1 MLPCSISEEKL
12 IIFFYSGKET
22 ITNSAINLN
31 LYEDNYHQFKIQKS
45 NNEIQVIWF
54 DAEVPIRQW
63 NSICF
68 VRDNA
73 NKKFQIFQNNDMVYS
88 YGQCTTKGKLY
99 STKPLKV
106 KNEPCHIVSE
116 WYYEVSYQ
124 SMYSCLSYV
133 LTKKKS
139 AKK

>member
-1 MLPCSISEEKL
+1 MESGHFVSVFL
-12 IIFFYSGKET
+12 YSGKET
-22 ITNSAINLN
+22 INNSAINLN

-45 NNEIQVIWF
+45 IDEIQIIWF

-68 VRDNA
+68 VRNQA
-73 NKKFQIFQNNDMVYS
+73 EKRFQIFQNNDLVYS

-106 KNEPCHIVSE
+106 IDE
-116 WYYEVSYQ
+116 YYQMDYCWHKRKHTNNQIPRTS
-124 SMYSCLSYV
+124 
-133 LTKKKS
+133 TGS
-139 AKK
+139 A

>member
-1 MLPCSISEEKL
+1 MESGHFISVFL
-12 IIFFYSGKET
+12 YSGKET
-22 ITNSAINLN
+22 INNSAINLN

-45 NNEIQVIWF
+45 IDEIQIIWF

-68 VRDNA
+68 VRNQA
-73 NKKFQIFQNNDMVYS
+73 EKRFQIFQNNDLVYS

-106 KNEPCHIVSE
+106 INEPCHNVSE
-116 WYYEVSYQ
+116 WYYEVNSQ
-124 SMYSCLSYV
+124 SMKIHDNSRS
-133 LTKKKS
+133 
-139 AKK
+139 